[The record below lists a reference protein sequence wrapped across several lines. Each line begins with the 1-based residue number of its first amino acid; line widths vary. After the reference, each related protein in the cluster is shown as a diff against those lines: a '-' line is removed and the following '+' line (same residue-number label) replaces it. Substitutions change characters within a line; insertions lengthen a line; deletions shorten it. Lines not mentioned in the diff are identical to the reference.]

1 MSLIG
6 NAAVLVLGQLVSKL
20 FTFSLNQ
27 LLLSYTSPS
36 ALGISQLIE
45 FILDYTFFLSKE
57 AIRLTISKLPESS
70 LETRIQWTINYSFL
84 PFLIYL
90 VLGIPII
97 YWKIICNNQSISQ
110 LLYPLTIHHI
120 IFSIIICVI
129 FELLSE
135 PYYNVNQYIKL
146 DFKTRTKIESTS
158 GFIKCITQ
166 FISVIFIAPQLGLI
180 NTDINSYVLGYLI
193 GQIAYSISIYLLYWY
208 SFSFQILKPCK
219 ILIDGKLSKSGK
231 EETLLNS
238 YFEKN
243 SLNYFKSIFIQQL
256 FKNFLTVGDKFVIT
270 SLLSIQLQGS
280 YSFISNYGSLIARI
294 LFAPMEESTR
304 ITISSL
310 FKNPEDKEKEKK
322 DFTELFYCIS
332 NVIKI
337 YIYLLILLIIFA
349 PLNIKFLLNLIFR
362 NFISDE
368 LIQAFK
374 IYWFYILFL
383 ASNGILEALFQSLFN
398 SNDKINNYSIFMFI
412 NSIIF
417 LSSLILLIGKFNYG
431 LNGLIFAN
439 MINMFMRIT
448 YCFISIRSFII
459 QKSQS
464 TGLNLNF
471 NIFKKFGLFLFIS
484 LTLAIFQY
492 FYFTGE
498 VENWK
503 QFIISAFCGVLLVSF
518 ILIKEVILPRLKKKN
533 E

>member
-6 NAAVLVLGQLVSKL
+6 NAVVLVFGQLISKL

-70 LETRIQWTINYSFL
+70 LTTKIQWTINYSYL
-84 PFLIYL
+84 SFLIYL
-90 VLGIPII
+90 IFGSPII
-97 YWKIICNNQSISQ
+97 YWKIVCNNKDISL

-120 IFSIIICVI
+120 ILSIITCVI
-129 FELLSE
+129 FELFAES
-135 PYYNVNQYIKL
+135 YYNVNQYIKL

-158 GFIKCITQ
+158 GFIKCIIQ

-180 NTDINSYVLGYLI
+180 NTDVNSYVLGYLI
-193 GQIAYSISIYLLYWY
+193 GQIAYSISICLLYWY
-208 SFSFQILKPCK
+208 SFSFQIFKPGKVSLEKNLKLEQEK
-219 ILIDGKLSKSGK
+219 GN
-231 EETLLNS
+231 LLNS
-238 YFEKN
+238 YFEKK

-310 FKNPEDKEKEKK
+310 FKNYQDKENEKK
-322 DFTELFYCIS
+322 DFKELSQCIS

-337 YIYLLILLIIFA
+337 YIYLLTLLIIFA
-349 PLNIKFLLNLIFR
+349 PLNINFLLNLIFK
-362 NFISDE
+362 NFKSNE
-368 LIQAFK
+368 LILAFK

-383 ASNGILEALFQSLFN
+383 ACNGILEALFQSLFD
-398 SNDKINNYSIFMFI
+398 SNEKINSYSIFMFI

-448 YCFISIRSFII
+448 YCFLSIKLFII
-459 QKSQS
+459 NKSKS
-464 TGLNLNF
+464 TGLKLNLNLF
-471 NIFKKFGLFLFIS
+471 EKFGLFLSIS
-484 LTLAIFQY
+484 LILTIFQY
-492 FYFTGE
+492 IYFNGE
-498 VENWK
+498 VKNWK
-503 QFIISAFCGVLLVSF
+503 QFILSAFCGVLLVVF
-518 ILIKEVILPRLKKKN
+518 ILTKEVVIPRLERKN
-533 E
+533 R